1 MGRHE
6 TSGPFYRITVVL
18 ICLVSLFFLVSC
30 DADNLQ
36 NSSNSAQRLGSIN
49 LGYAGSAFPDNAIDC
64 IDDILSDSKSFYL
77 EIDDFFSLNP
87 SITYNSMQLD
97 RLRSGL
103 VSLADFI
110 SKLAFFPGED
120 SEVRTYLDS
129 ETTVPNNYFSIPFI
143 YHLPVALPSV
153 TARYLDNILLKNWEK
168 MKERSSDG
176 TTLVDQ
182 IVGEND
188 DGSPHAEDTLESIA
202 QLFEHSVHD
211 TLRGRDRLTV
221 GDAVFSAI
229 FLDFVLS
236 FDHVVDFYGEKI
248 NSINLSNLIDNEDFN
263 RVLSYVKIMDYIYK
277 TDFEYR
283 LIKIGLMSVL
293 E

>member
-1 MGRHE
+1 MGRHK
-6 TSGPFYRITVVL
+6 SAGPFCRIAVVF
-18 ICLVSLFFLVSC
+18 IILVSLFFLISC
-30 DADNLQ
+30 DADKLQ
-36 NSSNSAQRLGSIN
+36 DASEKAQRLGNIN
-49 LGYAGSAFPDNAIDC
+49 LGYAGADYPGNVIDS
-64 IDDILSDSKSFYL
+64 INGVLSDSKKFYL
-77 EIDDFFSLNP
+77 EIDDLFSINP
-87 SITYNSMQLD
+87 SISFNSIQLE
-97 RLRSGL
+97 RLRSEL
-103 VSLADFI
+103 VSLADSI
-110 SKLAFFPGED
+110 SQLKTLPGEN
-120 SEVRTYLDS
+120 SEVRAYLDS
-129 ETTVPNNYFSIPFI
+129 ETTVPNNYFSIPFVF
-143 YHLPVALPSV
+143 HLPIALPSI
-153 TARYLDNILLKNWEK
+153 TARYLDNILLQDWEK
-168 MKERSSDG
+168 MKEWSSDG

-221 GDAVFSAI
+221 GDAVFSAM

-248 NSINLSNLIDNEDFN
+248 NSINLSDLIDNEDFN
-263 RVLSYVKIMDYIYK
+263 RVLLYVKIMDYIYK